1 MPQPVAAFL
10 HQSLA
15 LKSAIADCLKK
26 PSLKPVHKLRTC
38 TRRIEAILE
47 LLAAV
52 STLHIDRESK
62 TLRKDLRKLRRAAGS
77 VRDFD
82 VHRDLLKTCQKNAD
96 TTRLDHQLSTAR
108 EKAAAKLT
116 QALEKHHRKISK
128 SLDDLEIALKPA
140 HELHLTGKE
149 LIHLTRGW
157 FAKNACA
164 LDPEQDDQLHSIRK
178 AAKTARYIAET
189 GAETSKAVAA
199 LGSRFERT
207 QKTLGS
213 WHDYLLLLDEA
224 QASLSKQNPTTE
236 QIRQK
241 TTDLRQKADSAAK
254 HLLVTICAVPTQAG
268 VH

>member
-10 HQSLA
+10 NHSLA

-26 PSLKPVHKLRTC
+26 PSLKPVHKLRTS
-38 TRRIEAILE
+38 TRRLEATLE

-52 STLHIDRESK
+52 STIHIDRESK
-62 TLRKDLRKLRRAAGS
+62 PLRKALRQIRRAAGA

-82 VHRDLLKTCQKNAD
+82 VHRDLLKACKKNAD
-96 TTRLDHQLSTAR
+96 TARLDHELSAAR
-108 EKAAAKLT
+108 EKAAANLT
-116 QALEKHHRKISK
+116 QTLEKHQKKINK
-128 SLDDLEIALKPA
+128 SLDDLGTALKPA
-140 HELHLTGKE
+140 VDLDLSGKE

-157 FAKNACA
+157 FAKNACD
-164 LDPEQDDQLHSIRK
+164 LDPALDDQLHSIRK
-178 AAKTARYIAET
+178 AGKTARYIAET
-189 GAETSKAVAA
+189 GAETSKAAAA
-199 LGSRFERT
+199 LASRFEHA

-224 QASLSKQNPTTE
+224 QASLSKQSPTTE
-236 QIRQK
+236 QIRRK
-241 TTDLRQKADSAAK
+241 ATDLRPQADSAAK